1 MCLVAPHRRASVPIV
16 GRRIDIDELIDAT
29 DVAEIVGL
37 AQSNSVYV
45 YQRRY
50 PDMPRPVLDRGP
62 SRAKLWLRPE
72 IEAWA
77 RQRRGPEST

>member
-1 MCLVAPHRRASVPIV
+1 MVASDWRTSVPIV

-29 DVAEIVGL
+29 DVAHILGL

-50 PDMPRPVLDRGP
+50 PEMPRPILDRGP
-62 SRAKLWLRPE
+62 SRAKLWLRSE
-72 IEAWA
+72 MEEWA
-77 RQRRGPEST
+77 RGRWSSQAT

>member
-1 MCLVAPHRRASVPIV
+1 MFLVASDQRASVQVV
-16 GRRIDIDELIDAT
+16 GRRIDIDDLIDAT
-29 DVAEIVGL
+29 DVAEIIGL

-72 IEAWA
+72 IEAWT
-77 RQRRGPEST
+77 RRRGKPDKT